1 MDRLTSLTVFGQV
14 VECGGF
20 SAAGRRLNMSVTMVS
35 NHIQSLED
43 RLGVRLLNR
52 TTRKVSLTEIGQAYY
67 ERSRQILIDLDE
79 ADRVADA
86 LQSTP
91 RGMLKLYATAT
102 LVRYLSPVIGEF
114 LTANPAV
121 SVDLTAGEQMIDL
134 VELGF
139 DLAIM
144 ASAPPDS
151 SLVVRK
157 LTPWRHI
164 VCCSPTYL
172 ESNPAPEQPADLL
185 NHNCIRYAYYPF
197 GRDWRFEGPQK
208 QPISVPVSG
217 NTVSTSGD
225 LLRSLALAGKGI
237 MLAPTFL
244 VGDDVEAGHLV
255 RLLPNARLPE
265 LAINAIYPHRHHL
278 SSKVRSFIDLL
289 VKRFAEHRK
298 WMNPGAAAGDQP
310 RGLA

>member
-1 MDRLTSLTVFGQV
+1 MLLTDLPSRAILLPNNLPICSTATASAMPIIH
-14 VECGGF
+14 
-20 SAAGRRLNMSVTMVS
+20 SAA
-35 NHIQSLED
+35 
-43 RLGVRLLNR
+43 
-52 TTRKVSLTEIGQAYY
+52 IG
-67 ERSRQILIDLDE
+67 
-79 ADRVADA
+79 
-86 LQSTP
+86 
-91 RGMLKLYATAT
+91 
-102 LVRYLSPVIGEF
+102 
-114 LTANPAV
+114 
-121 SVDLTAGEQMIDL
+121 
-134 VELGF
+134 
-139 DLAIM
+139 
-144 ASAPPDS
+144 
-151 SLVVRK
+151 
-157 LTPWRHI
+157 
-164 VCCSPTYL
+164 
-172 ESNPAPEQPADLL
+172 
-185 NHNCIRYAYYPF
+185 
-197 GRDWRFEGPQK
+197 RFEGPQK